1 MHFRILSG
9 TIYKGL
15 SQSMNGDK
23 REEWMRLC
31 ELASK
36 EQDPDRLM
44 GLVQEITRLLDE
56 REKLLKSR
64 RTTVE
69 GNPVNRA

>member
-1 MHFRILSG
+1 
-9 TIYKGL
+9 
-15 SQSMNGDK
+15 MNGDK

-36 EQDPDRLM
+36 EHDPDKLM

-56 REKLLKSR
+56 REKLLKSQ
-64 RTTVE
+64 RTIPQENSTSQ
-69 GNPVNRA
+69 P

>member
-1 MHFRILSG
+1 
-9 TIYKGL
+9 
-15 SQSMNGDK
+15 MNGDK

-36 EQDPDRLM
+36 EQDPDKLM

-56 REKLLKSR
+56 RERQLKSR
-64 RTTVE
+64 RTTTG
-69 GNPVNRA
+69 GNPTNQP

>member
-1 MHFRILSG
+1 
-9 TIYKGL
+9 
-15 SQSMNGDK
+15 MNGDK

-36 EQDPDRLM
+36 EQDPDKLM
-44 GLVQEITRLLDE
+44 DLVQDITRLLDE

-64 RTTVE
+64 RTTTE
-69 GNPVNRA
+69 GNPTSQP